1 MTGDDIARFAY
12 LALLLTAVGGY
23 FVAESRANL
32 GQNLRYALIWALI
45 FVGVLAGIG
54 LWSDIRDDISP
65 RQGVIQDTGEIVLPR
80 AFDGHF
86 YATLKMNGQPID
98 FIVDTGASNIVLTKE
113 DAARVGVELN
123 ALRFYGRAMSANG
136 EVRTAPARIAKVEL
150 LGVQDFGVQVWVNE
164 GEMPRSLLGNDY
176 LQRFKKIEIS
186 RNQLILTR

>member
-1 MTGDDIARFAY
+1 MTGDDVARLAY

-32 GQNLRYALIWALI
+32 GQNLRHALIWVLI
-45 FVGVLAGIG
+45 FVGVLAGVS

-65 RQGVIQDTGEIVLPR
+65 QQSVIQDTGQIVLPR

-86 YATLKMNGQPID
+86 YATLRMNGQPID

-113 DAARVGVELN
+113 DAARIGVEMN

-150 LGVQDFGVQVWVNE
+150 LGVQDFGVEVWVNE

-176 LQRFKKIEIS
+176 LQRFEKIEIS
-186 RNQLILTR
+186 RNQLVLTR

>member
-1 MTGDDIARFAY
+1 MTGDDIARLAY

-32 GQNLRYALIWALI
+32 GQNLRHALIWALI
-45 FVGVLAGIG
+45 FVGVLAGVG

-65 RQGVIQDTGEIVLPR
+65 RQGVIQDTGQIVLPR

-86 YATLKMNGQPID
+86 YATLKMNGQPVD
-98 FIVDTGASNIVLTKE
+98 FMVDTGASNIVLTKE
-113 DAARVGVELN
+113 DAARIGVDVN
-123 ALRFYGRAMSANG
+123 ALSFYGRAMSANG

-150 LGVQDFGVQVWVNE
+150 LGVQDFGVEVWVNE

-176 LQRFKKIEIS
+176 LQRFERIEIS
-186 RNQLILTR
+186 RDQLVLTR

>member
-1 MTGDDIARFAY
+1 MTGDDIARLAY

-32 GQNLRYALIWALI
+32 GQNLRHALIWVLI
-45 FVGVLAGIG
+45 FVGVLAGVG

-65 RQGVIQDTGEIVLPR
+65 QQSVIQDTGPIVLPR

-86 YATLKMNGQPID
+86 YATLRMNGQPID

-113 DAARVGVELN
+113 DAARIGVEMN

-150 LGVQDFGVQVWVNE
+150 LGVQDFGVEVWVNE

-176 LQRFKKIEIS
+176 LQRFEKIEIS
-186 RNQLILTR
+186 RNQLVLTR

>member
-45 FVGVLAGIG
+45 FVGVLAGVG
-54 LWSDIRDDISP
+54 LWSDIRDDIAP

>member
-1 MTGDDIARFAY
+1 MTGDDVARLAY

-32 GQNLRYALIWALI
+32 GQNLRHALIWVLI
-45 FVGVLAGIG
+45 FVGVLAGVS

-65 RQGVIQDTGEIVLPR
+65 QQSVIQDTGQIVLPR

-86 YATLKMNGQPID
+86 YATLRMNGQPID
-98 FIVDTGASNIVLTKE
+98 FIVETGASNIVLTKE
-113 DAARVGVELN
+113 DAARIGVEMN

-150 LGVQDFGVQVWVNE
+150 LGVQDFGVEVWVNE

-176 LQRFKKIEIS
+176 LQRFEKIEIS
-186 RNQLILTR
+186 RNQLVLTR

>member
-32 GQNLRYALIWALI
+32 GQNLRHALIWVLI

-54 LWSDIRDDISP
+54 LWDDIRNDISP
-65 RQGVIQDTGEIVLPR
+65 RQGLVQDTGEIVLPR

-86 YATLKMNGQPID
+86 YATLKMNGQPVD
-98 FIVDTGASNIVLTKE
+98 FVIDTGASNIVLTKE
-113 DAARVGVELN
+113 DAARIGVELD
-123 ALRFYGRAMSANG
+123 ALRFYGRAISANG
-136 EVRTAPARIAKVEL
+136 EVRTAPAHIAKVEL

-176 LQRFKKIEIS
+176 LQRFEKIEIS